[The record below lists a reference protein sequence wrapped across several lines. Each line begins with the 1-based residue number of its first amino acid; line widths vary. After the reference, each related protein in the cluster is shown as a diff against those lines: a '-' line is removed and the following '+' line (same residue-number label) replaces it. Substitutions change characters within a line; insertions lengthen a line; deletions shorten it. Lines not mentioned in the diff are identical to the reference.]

1 MVYVYDFIKLEF
13 REDWKKVIY
22 YYISNRFFYYMF

>member
-1 MVYVYDFIKLEF
+1 MEYVYDFIKLEF

-22 YYISNRFFYYMF
+22 YYNRFFYYMF